1 MLNSGCCLL
10 AMRLLIACITFSMLV
25 AFQVKP
31 VFSEPISPDIQ
42 KIIWEGYE
50 RNAQQGFADF
60 QYQLARMLSSITSS
74 LDSFAADVGVTP
86 DDHKAIHWLAQSAEQ
101 GYCPAQFLLGGHY
114 LTGTGVPRDYVFA
127 YKWLNLAIAG
137 GADPAL
143 LDNLEKKMSPEQ
155 IAEGQRLSRNWKPT
169 QPLKLKT
176 ESSGNCT
183 VMSKEELRRKME
195 ELRRQIQDELNAI
208 RK

>member
-31 VFSEPISPDIQ
+31 VFGEPLSPDLQ
-42 KIIWEGYE
+42 KYVLGAYE
-50 RNAQQGFADF
+50 REAQQGFADT
-60 QYQLARMLSSITSS
+60 QYQLARMFSSITSS
-74 LDSFAADVGVTP
+74 LDSFAANVGVTP
-86 DDHKAIHWLAQSAEQ
+86 DDHKAVHWLAQSAEQ
-101 GYCPAQFLLGGHY
+101 GYCPAHKLLGGHY
-114 LTGTGVPRDYVFA
+114 LTGAGVPRDYVFA
-127 YKWLNLAIAG
+127 YKWLNLANAG

-143 LDNLEKKMSPEQ
+143 LDNLEKKISPEQ
-155 IAEGQRLSRNWKPT
+155 IAEGQRLSRDWKPT

-176 ESSGNCT
+176 DSSGNCT
-183 VMSKEELRRKME
+183 VMSEEELRHKREELRRK
-195 ELRRQIQDELNAI
+195 IQDELNAI